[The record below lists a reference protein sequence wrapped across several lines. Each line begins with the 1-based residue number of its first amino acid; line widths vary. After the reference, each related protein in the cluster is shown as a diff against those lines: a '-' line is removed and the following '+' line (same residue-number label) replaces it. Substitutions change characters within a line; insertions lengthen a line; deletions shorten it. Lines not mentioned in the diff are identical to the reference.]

1 MVSGNTSNLQIEQK
15 QLEVEKFNM
24 KYRLVGKPAPYK
36 LALNGDKVELL
47 DFDLQTLDIENDTLL
62 IKIPDLVEY
71 IDFNELFVFSYLD
84 TLNNSGLSSM
94 LDDL

>member
-1 MVSGNTSNLQIEQK
+1 MVSGSTSNLQIEQK
-15 QLEVEKFNM
+15 QLEIEKFNM

-47 DFDLQTLDIENDTLL
+47 DFDLQALDVENDTLL

-71 IDFNELFVFSYLD
+71 IDFNELF
-84 TLNNSGLSSM
+84 GLAIQIP
-94 LDDL
+94 LITVA